1 MILYS
6 GGRHHIVMNT
16 DLSKLA
22 LALEYVDMAA
32 GHYIAGGSDHAAQL
46 LAAAAEKLL
55 ADLGRMLGSQRHEEE
70 VQQLLHHVAG
80 AYASPRDIPQPHN
93 KALDQQGALSKAHEL
108 GALPDNSA
116 RQATVALLRAC
127 WYLLESLGLEA
138 AMPERLVR
146 AIELSTVVAQ
156 TT

>member
-1 MILYS
+1 
-6 GGRHHIVMNT
+6 MNT

-22 LALEYVDMAA
+22 LALEYADMAA
-32 GHYIAGGSDHAAQL
+32 GHYMAGGSDHAAQL

-70 VQQLLHHVAG
+70 VQELLHHVAG
-80 AYASPRDIPQPHN
+80 SYAPPHDMPQPHN
-93 KALDQQGALSKAHEL
+93 KAMHQQDALSRAHEL
-108 GALPDNSA
+108 GELPDNSA

-146 AIELSTVVAQ
+146 AIEVSTVVAQ